1 MEQSDNQSTA
11 VEQEISIPEP
21 TEIERIQNRITN
33 FTVGLK
39 PATAEAA
46 LASMSIL
53 LSKGLLKMEELDAA
67 ISIRE
72 EINKGLIDYQT
83 AVQVASKDMERA
95 QQNLIIQQE
104 EERQKVLKEKDTQIE
119 DERLLRKRT
128 EDNLQVHMNRAAQ
141 MEAVLKS
148 HGISL
153 DLDGDG
159 VVGLKDG
166 QVADTLSASEQA
178 EVDSIVEG
186 WDANGSPVAEP
197 TGKPTGAFKLARM
210 MNPIEEEMDES
221 SNGIKGSDLTNDEEL
236 AQKIDDTK
244 EAFEQYEESKYV
256 PKTEQEVPPQIAG
269 GLISGED
276 LSLIHI

>member
-221 SNGIKGSDLTNDEEL
+221 SNGIKGSDLTDCLLYTSDAADE
-236 AQKIDDTK
+236 
-244 EAFEQYEESKYV
+244 
-256 PKTEQEVPPQIAG
+256 
-269 GLISGED
+269 
-276 LSLIHI
+276 